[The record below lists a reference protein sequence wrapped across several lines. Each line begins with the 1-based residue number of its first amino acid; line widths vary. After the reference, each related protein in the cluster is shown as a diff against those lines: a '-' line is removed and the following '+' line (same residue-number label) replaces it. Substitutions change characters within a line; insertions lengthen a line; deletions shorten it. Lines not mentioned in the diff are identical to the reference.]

1 MTAEIHHDIDSRQF
15 NQILNKL
22 VKLIRANAKAGKR
35 TFVYFQYGG
44 HGFVDD
50 DGFTQALCN
59 IEVTD
64 DEEYDRQLYPI
75 EKQLRTLA
83 EYPDVYILAVL
94 DCCRERIEKREIPT
108 RGGN

>member
-1 MTAEIHHDIDSRQF
+1 MLERPDIIKF

-44 HGFVDD
+44 HGFQEN
-50 DGFTQALCN
+50 GFTQALCN
-59 IEVTD
+59 IELTD

-75 EKQLRTLA
+75 EKQLRMLA
-83 EYPDVYILAVL
+83 KYPDVYILAVL
-94 DCCRERIEKREIPT
+94 DCSREIIPERKIPT
-108 RGGN
+108 RGGDQP